1 MSMDKEMNVYT
12 KEDIPNLEFWMEEE
26 KKLADLCDKGNYHK
40 DYYSNSHRRKV
51 KKFEKLIKLISLCN
65 VVEDYARGLDL
76 IDGKFVVSITKNSW
90 RIVNKS
96 KWYKHKK
103 DLQNFVNN
111 YIYKDKIDEANT

>member
-1 MSMDKEMNVYT
+1 MSIDKEMNVYT

-65 VVEDYARGLDL
+65 VVEDYARGLAL

>member
-1 MSMDKEMNVYT
+1 MSIDKEMNVYT

-26 KKLADLCDKGNYHK
+26 KKLADLCDKRNYHK

-65 VVEDYARGLDL
+65 VVEDYARGLAL

>member
-1 MSMDKEMNVYT
+1 MNVYT

-65 VVEDYARGLDL
+65 VVEDYARGLAL